1 MQIGL
6 VTGERKSFLS
16 EKNYQVEGV
25 DEPLE

>member
-1 MQIGL
+1 MQMRL
-6 VTGERKSFLS
+6 VTGEGKSFLS